1 MSAVRTG
8 RTPGAAQRT
17 YAAFLS
23 YSHAAD
29 SRLARALQR
38 GLQRLTRAWY
48 QTQALRIFRDQTS
61 LAASPD
67 LYATIE
73 RALRQSDHFVL
84 LASPTAARSAW
95 VRREVRYWQEHR
107 ERETFL
113 IALTDGVIRWDNAVG
128 DFDWSATDALPEDL
142 RGWFPHEPLW
152 VDLGWTSGHDLSD
165 LTLRHGRFRSDVA
178 TLAAAVHGRPK
189 ERIDSEDA
197 RQHRRALRIGRAVVA
212 VLAVLLVFAGVEY
225 NSAETQRNIAQRQTV
240 VAQQQAAVAQQQR
253 ALAMEQALD
262 AKAQVSAATT
272 PVTSLD
278 MSLAALRINPSAE
291 VRQTLVNTLL
301 HTSYQGSSQPL
312 TPGGS
317 AQTAAFSPNGR
328 LLADVSNE
336 STDTAVSLWT
346 ITDPT
351 RPSPLASLP
360 SGKPSSNP
368 SNRCHPEPNIIC
380 SQDQITDIAFSSDS
394 RVLAVVDNGEV
405 RLWSATA
412 TPRLLSSLALPSAS
426 AVVFSPDGTTL
437 AAVGGNSAN
446 GTLETWDV
454 ADATAPRLLARVGG
468 VSYPKYA
475 AFSPDGRILVT
486 GSGEQTFS
494 GNGAL
499 TGPAGAVLWDVSAP
513 GAPRK
518 LTTIEGWNGKGGIA
532 FGPGDRTLALTWSNE
547 ASLWNITN
555 PAKPRRLSV
564 LIGHT
569 QDINAVAFSP
579 DGRTLATGGDDNKVL
594 LWNTTDP
601 THVPHPTQ
609 LAEDSAQVAALAFV
623 NGGQSLLTSD
633 WDTQVSQW
641 GVADNA
647 PTLAATLSDP
657 ADPSDVVNAVA
668 VSPDSRIL
676 ATAESHQAVLLWNI
690 GDPAHSSELAR
701 IATGAGPVSA
711 VAFSPDGTV
720 LAVGNWYDKLTLW
733 DVRDPVSPRLLAALP
748 VPGVVSWL
756 AFAPGGTTL
765 IGGGDQLVHGSPDP
779 WLDAWSDLWTTSDPS
794 HPRVMHRFPDLVADA
809 PGALSPDGKTLIL
822 SMADET
828 VQPWDIA
835 DPADPV
841 ESHAKNN
848 PPASHSGAFSELG
861 NRLTFAP
868 VRGLAAT
875 AAEGP
880 PGALLWSYNGKGAA
894 SQISSVTGPSATVNS
909 LAFHPAANLLAAA
922 SNDFTTTI
930 WDVANPEQPF
940 AVQTLTD
947 DTASVNDVVFSQN
960 GRLLVTGSSDGA
972 AEVWTLNALPAIAAD
987 PVGLACQLTGGGF
1000 SRAQWAQSAPGVPYA
1015 ASCPAGK

>member
-17 YAAFLS
+17 YDAFLS

-29 SRLARALQR
+29 SRLARSLQR

-95 VRREVRYWQEHR
+95 VRREVRFWQEHR
-107 ERETFL
+107 ERDTFL
-113 IALTDGVIRWDNAVG
+113 IALTDGIIRWDNAAG

-152 VDLGWTSGHDLSD
+152 VDLGWTSGHDVSD

-197 RQHRRALRIGRAVVA
+197 RQHRRALRIGRGVVA
-212 VLAVLLVFAGVEY
+212 VLALLLVFAGVEY

-278 MSLAALRINPSAE
+278 MSLAALRLGPSAE

-301 HTSYQGSSQPL
+301 HTSYEGSSQPL

-351 RPSPLASLP
+351 HASLLGSLP
-360 SGKPSSNP
+360 IKKPSSKP
-368 SNRCHPEPNIIC
+368 SSCRPQPNFLC
-380 SQDQITDIAFSSDS
+380 PQDQITDVAFSADS
-394 RVLAVVDNGEV
+394 RVLAVVDNGKV
-405 RLWSATA
+405 RLWSATDA
-412 TPRLLSSLALPSAS
+412 PRLLSSLTLASAS
-426 AVVFSPDGTTL
+426 AVAFSPDGTTL
-437 AAVGGNSAN
+437 AAVGGTSAN

-454 ADATAPRLLARVGG
+454 ADAAAPRLLARVGG
-468 VSYPKYA
+468 VYYPRYA
-475 AFSPDGRILVT
+475 TFSPDGRILVT
-486 GSGEQTFS
+486 GAGEETSS
-494 GNGAL
+494 GNGTP
-499 TGPAGAVLWDVSAP
+499 TGPAGAVIWDVSAP
-513 GAPRK
+513 RAPRK
-518 LTTIEGWNGKGGIA
+518 LTAIQGWNGQGGIA
-532 FGPGDRTLALTWSNE
+532 FGPGAKTLALTWSNE
-547 ASLWNITN
+547 VSLWGIAD
-555 PAKPRRLSV
+555 PEKPRRLAV

-569 QDINAVAFSP
+569 QDVKTVAFSP
-579 DGRTLATGGDDNKVL
+579 DGHTLVTGGDDNKVL
-594 LWNTTDP
+594 LWNTADP
-601 THVPHPTQ
+601 AHVPPATQ

-623 NGGQSLLTSD
+623 SNGQSLLTSD

-641 GVADNA
+641 GVADNG

-657 ADPSDVVNAVA
+657 ADPFDVVNAVA
-668 VSPDSRIL
+668 VSPDSRVL

-690 GDPAHSSELAR
+690 ADPAHSSELAR
-701 IATGAGPVSA
+701 IKTGAGPVSA

-720 LAVGNWYDKLTLW
+720 LAVGNWDDKLTLW
-733 DVRDPVSPRLLAALP
+733 DVRNPASPRPLASLT
-748 VPGVVSWL
+748 VPGVVGWL
-756 AFAPGGTTL
+756 TFTAGGSTL
-765 IGGGDQLVHGSPDP
+765 IGGGDQLVQGSPDP
-779 WLDAWSDLWTTSDPS
+779 WVPAWGALWKTSDPS
-794 HPRVMHRFPDLVADA
+794 HPVVLHPFADVAVDD
-809 PGALSPDGKTLIL
+809 PGALSPDGKTLVL
-822 SMADET
+822 VTSLGA
-828 VQPWDIA
+828 VQLFDIA
-835 DPADPV
+835 DPANVPKPT
-841 ESHAKNN
+841 SPSTSN
-848 PPASHSGAFSELG
+848 PGAFSELG
-861 NRLTFAP
+861 NGLTFAP
-868 VRGLAAT
+868 VKGLAAT
-875 AAEGP
+875 VADGP
-880 PGALLWSYNGKGAA
+880 PGALLWSYDGKGSA
-894 SQISSVTGPSATVNS
+894 SQISSVTGPSLTVNS
-909 LAFHPAANLLAAA
+909 LAFHPAGNLLAAA
-922 SNDFTTTI
+922 SNDFTTTL
-930 WDVANPEQPF
+930 WDIANPAQPF

-947 DTASVNDVVFSQN
+947 DTAAVNDAVFSKN
-960 GRLLVTGSSDGA
+960 GRLLVTGSSDGS
-972 AEVWTLNALPAIAAD
+972 AEVWTLNALPTIAAD

-1015 ASCPAGK
+1015 ASCPVGK